1 MIFGRGLDKFI
12 RFFFICGLNCYPS
25 FDGFLTKT
33 KRAVHYIPTGVL
45 IFVTVFTTYN
55 TAFSNLLFIQDSR
68 MNLMLYFIYYL
79 SPMLTVLVCAIQI
92 WFLSSYFAEICSR
105 ISIIESVSWRK
116 ITCNSTV
123 FNRHFLRRVFIIL
136 AALVVPELH
145 KLCTF
150 GEVHS
155 WKHYSIAASYATLK
169 AIIFLALLQPL
180 LYIDVLDYMLQSF
193 IRHVKMRAAT
203 ETTAH
208 LKTIIFRR
216 PAAKQLAAEI
226 SHFKRWHFVLWEISE
241 KINHLFGW
249 TIVVIFLHNSM
260 FVIWNLI
267 LSWLLAFEYINRE
280 TGVSIGISRKWI
292 FIMRLFFSRVIRFY
306 SSDST
311 IESLS
316 YAISTIILVDS
327 CHRCSSRVICSNIH
341 YSCIAFCYH
350 CRKSS

>member
-280 TGVSIGISRKWI
+280 TGVSIGISRK
-292 FIMRLFFSRVIRFY
+292 
-306 SSDST
+306 
-311 IESLS
+311 
-316 YAISTIILVDS
+316 
-327 CHRCSSRVICSNIH
+327 
-341 YSCIAFCYH
+341 
-350 CRKSS
+350 